1 MRKMSQ
7 KERLDAMLDRPI
19 PKKKVGIVHLEMVK
33 ESRRLYGTS
42 RFRTPEEAAEM
53 VMPMFERAHREM
65 VLVMTMDSKL
75 EIQAAEMQLWVD

>member
-1 MRKMSQ
+1 MRQMSQ

-42 RFRTPEEAAEM
+42 RFRTPEEAAKM

-75 EIQAAEMQLWVD
+75 